1 MMPFQKQWRRPFI
14 FSNIKMV
21 IECSTLL
28 LIIMFL
34 LFGCVV
40 CGVTS
45 YIYFIAVYSQEVMAL
60 QFLLQRIPQ
69 FSTGMPTTVCVF
81 AMAAFM
87 CVCHGG
93 FYVCVLY
100 CVCHCI
106 AMYDISKVYVVT

>member
-1 MMPFQKQWRRPFI
+1 M
-14 FSNIKMV
+14 
-21 IECSTLL
+21 C
-28 LIIMFL
+28 
-34 LFGCVV
+34 
-40 CGVTS
+40 VTS

-93 FYVCVLY
+93 FHVCLPWRFS
-100 CVCHCI
+100 CVCALLCL
-106 AMYDISKVYVVT
+106 AMYGISRVYVVT

>member
-1 MMPFQKQWRRPFI
+1 MFHFVIFI
-14 FSNIKMV
+14 VS
-21 IECSTLL
+21 ST
-28 LIIMFL
+28 IWM
-34 LFGCVV
+34 
-40 CGVTS
+40 CGMRVTS

-93 FYVCVLY
+93 FHVCV
-100 CVCHCI
+100 CSTVFVI
-106 AMYDISKVYVVT
+106 ALPCMVW